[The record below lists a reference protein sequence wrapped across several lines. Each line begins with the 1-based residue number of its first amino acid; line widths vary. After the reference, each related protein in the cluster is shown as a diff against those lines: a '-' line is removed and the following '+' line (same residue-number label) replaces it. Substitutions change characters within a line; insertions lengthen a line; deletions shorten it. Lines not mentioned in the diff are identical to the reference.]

1 MPNNPSMSAAIVAA
15 GEADQIGYLE
25 SPKTDMMLGVE
36 AIYNACREAG
46 ISTKDIEGIANPGG
60 ANNYAEY
67 LGIVPKW
74 VDTTA
79 VGGCSFQ
86 IHVAHMLAGI
96 NAGMFDIGVI
106 VNGQAGYSRRNFP
119 RGAGGGGGGDALGP
133 DAQFVSPYGTTGAP
147 SQYSHAMT
155 RHMHQYGTTKEDFA
169 EIAVNTRKWAMLN
182 PRAVMHSKETNPNGG
197 PITVDD
203 VMNSRLISWPLNLLD
218 VCLVTDHGGAVIV
231 ASEAAARSFRKP
243 PVWIAGAGEAIGHS
257 TMLEMKDFTATSAVA
272 SAQRAYKMAGMGPED
287 MEMAMIYD
295 SFTLTVGIT
304 IEMLGL
310 TKRGEFASLVKNGN
324 TAPGGSFPMNTN
336 GGGLSFNHSGMYGMQ
351 LLVEAYR
358 QLSGTAED
366 GIHGL
371 PGKQTDAN
379 TCIVN
384 GTGGTLSATGTLVLT
399 RD

>member
-1 MPNNPSMSAAIVAA
+1 MANNPTKQAAIVAA
-15 GEADQIGYLE
+15 AEADQIGYLE

-36 AIYNACREAG
+36 AIYNVCREAG

-60 ANNYAEY
+60 ANAYAEY

-119 RGAGGGGGGDALGP
+119 RGAGGGGGGDPLGP

-169 EIAVNTRKWAMLN
+169 EIAVNTRQWALLN
-182 PRAVMHSKETNPNGG
+182 PRAIMHSKETNPNGG
-197 PITVDD
+197 AITVDD
-203 VMNSRLISWPLNLLD
+203 VLNSRLISWPLNLLD
-218 VCLVTDHGGAVIV
+218 VCLVTDHGGAVLV
-231 ASEAAARSFRKP
+231 ASKAAAESFRKP
-243 PVWIAGAGEAIGHS
+243 PVWVAGAGEAIGHG
-257 TMLEMKDFTATSAVA
+257 TMLEMKDFTATSAAA
-272 SAQRAYKMAGMGPED
+272 SAGRAYKMAGMGPAD

-310 TKRGEFASLVKNGN
+310 TKRGEFASLVKDGN
-324 TAPGGSFPMNTN
+324 TAPGGKFPMNTN

-366 GIHGL
+366 GTHGL
-371 PGKQTDAN
+371 PGKQTNAN